1 MKFLSRRIIGLL
13 TAFSKRSAKRVSI
26 RRDIS
31 ISAAH
36 HYRIVIFLLLTAL
49 SFSSCTTLAETNPE
63 QDVDFKE
70 SSEKESGAK
79 PEGLDNAETEEASRR
94 ATKHP
99 HVYDETPS
107 PEGREEE
114 TLERSSGAPFP
125 KVPDPKRIDETP
137 PEPLIPTKTTL
148 PRITLPLPQIA
159 LSPLPEEHVENSQ
172 DAENKKEKSRV
183 SEGAAR
189 KEQQEQQKLN
199 EEERPRVQ
207 KDGEA
212 EKEEGPATTENQ
224 KGTLVYDEL
233 LSVREDTVI
242 TIPLKRE
249 GWVFLSSSKQDSSL
263 EFRGR
268 ENTEGKTIFTFFTG
282 APRVEDL
289 LFQLQNLERGTLE
302 RKTIRL
308 RVLSRYEYTEVEAEK
323 EKEKEESPM
332 PNPAST
338 EEAEGDTAEKRYK
351 SAKEYYQQEEYKK
364 ALAGFLYTYHMKKS
378 PEIAEK
384 IAELYGILGS
394 HTEALTWLKKNL
406 EEPYPFREKAL
417 KGIIDLAI
425 IEERVALLE
434 KYADDF
440 LKIRG
445 FDTAGTT
452 ESLVHFY
459 LMRKDYP
466 KAIEALERFFEVP
479 RKKIGLDSLYY
490 LLASIYERP
499 GEMRN
504 IKKAREYYAIVY
516 DEYPLS
522 SYWTAAKEKIN
533 YIDRYYLK
541 IR

>member
-1 MKFLSRRIIGLL
+1 M
-13 TAFSKRSAKRVSI
+13 
-26 RRDIS
+26 
-31 ISAAH
+31 
-36 HYRIVIFLLLTAL
+36 
-49 SFSSCTTLAETNPE
+49 
-63 QDVDFKE
+63 
-70 SSEKESGAK
+70 
-79 PEGLDNAETEEASRR
+79 
-94 ATKHP
+94 
-99 HVYDETPS
+99 
-107 PEGREEE
+107 
-114 TLERSSGAPFP
+114 
-125 KVPDPKRIDETP
+125 
-137 PEPLIPTKTTL
+137 
-148 PRITLPLPQIA
+148 
-159 LSPLPEEHVENSQ
+159 
-172 DAENKKEKSRV
+172 
-183 SEGAAR
+183 
-189 KEQQEQQKLN
+189 
-199 EEERPRVQ
+199 
-207 KDGEA
+207 
-212 EKEEGPATTENQ
+212 
-224 KGTLVYDEL
+224 
-233 LSVREDTVI
+233 REDTVI